1 MRKATAIL
9 TILAS
14 LAFFAFALASPA
26 SADPN
31 GPGNNGTVKIHD
43 ADTSV
48 EDMRNEP
55 HVCRF
60 YVDGF
65 KFDNNSSGQWWI
77 QSWPPTGDRTE
88 VKRESWK
95 ADGKGDWHSGI
106 QTLPNGHYK
115 LFAKQQNEATP
126 GGNKQKVFWV
136 ECGSGTTGGTG
147 GGTSTGTTGGTETTT
162 TTSGGGGGETAA
174 TTTGPNGIVIF
185 RRSETANSGAV
196 RGFES
201 APSQNAVGAVSP
213 IVEVPGGSLQQSP
226 NTGVNGVQTAAV
238 AGVQSLP
245 STSTD
250 RSPSAPLA
258 ALGLAII
265 GLGGALLRRGARA

>member
-1 MRKATAIL
+1 MRKATTLL

-14 LAFFAFALASPA
+14 FVFYAFALSTPA

-31 GPGNNGTVKIHD
+31 SPGNNGTVKIHD
-43 ADTSV
+43 ANTSV

-77 QSWPPTGDRTE
+77 ESWPPTGNRSE
-88 VKRESWK
+88 VRREAWK

-126 GGNKQKVFWV
+126 GGNKQKVFLV
-136 ECGSGTTGGTG
+136 AC
-147 GGTSTGTTGGTETTT
+147 GTSTGTTGGTETTT
-162 TTSGGGGGETAA
+162 TSGGGGETPAP
-174 TTTGPNGIVIF
+174 TTGPDGIGI
-185 RRSETANSGAV
+185 
-196 RGFES
+196 
-201 APSQNAVGAVSP
+201 
-213 IVEVPGGSLQQSP
+213 
-226 NTGVNGVQTAAV
+226 
-238 AGVQSLP
+238 
-245 STSTD
+245 
-250 RSPSAPLA
+250 
-258 ALGLAII
+258 
-265 GLGGALLRRGARA
+265 